1 MWRNCLACCRDVLA
15 KLPALET
22 VEVRTREPPRRNA
35 PPSKANNDI
44 NKAFEE
50 LNRART
56 RHKYGYRAVS
66 GPTVAWKPVR
76 HASALPLAFTNS
88 QQSIYVRIE
97 ISHCLTPSLL
107 PSLRLLQGWHSD
119 CVELTPA

>member
-1 MWRNCLACCRDVLA
+1 MLA

-22 VEVRTREPPRRNA
+22 VEVRAREPPRRNA

-44 NKAFEE
+44 NQAFEQ
-50 LNRART
+50 LNRERT

-76 HASALPLAFTNS
+76 HASALSLAFTNNEHS
-88 QQSIYVRIE
+88 KYMRNEMSYCR
-97 ISHCLTPSLL
+97 TPSLL
-107 PSLRLLQGWHSD
+107 PL
-119 CVELTPA
+119 